1 MWSVRRVGRVFFP
14 LDEEL
19 ALLPSSFSPFI
30 HQCIVRL
37 GTLLPF
43 EQVPEQV
50 AALLGVQVSRETVRR
65 LTEQAGA
72 AQVAVEAE
80 ELRQVPRH
88 GMAPEP
94 DGVMQQLSAD
104 GAMVPLLHGIW
115 TEVRTLAI
123 GIIEEQRGPEGSAV
137 HARDVSYFSRLCRAE
152 DFIDWAALPLQQRG
166 TERAGTVVAVSDGA
180 PWLQELITAHRPDA
194 VRILDFPHAAGY
206 LSQAAQAAFG
216 VGSRE
221 AAVWLDDWLPKLK
234 RTTPEDVIE
243 AIQALP
249 APTPEAVE
257 IQRRVL
263 AYLRARRAQL
273 RYAHF
278 QQVGYPIGSGMVES
292 GNKLVVEARLKGA
305 GMHWQRGSI
314 NPMLALRGVLCSG
327 RWDDAWARIWQ
338 ELARQVRERRR
349 AGRARRQAERD
360 TGTSSDRETPTSPAK
375 RLPPEPTR
383 SIAGRPTDDHWWKQG
398 YSQRLLARALA
409 RATS

>member
-1 MWSVRRVGRVFFP
+1 MWSARPVERVFSP

-19 ALLPSSFSPFI
+19 GLLPSSFSPFI

-80 ELRQVPRH
+80 DLRQVPRQVE
-88 GMAPEP
+88 APKP
-94 DGVMQQLSAD
+94 DGAVQQLSAD
-104 GAMVPLLHGIW
+104 GAMVPLLGGIW

-123 GIIEEQRGPEGSAV
+123 GIIEEERGPERPAG
-137 HARDVSYFSRLCRAE
+137 HAHDVSYFSRLCRAE

-216 VGSRE
+216 AGSRE
-221 AAVWLDDWLPKLK
+221 AAVWLDAWLSKLK
-234 RTTPEDVIE
+234 RTTPEEVIE
-243 AIQALP
+243 AIRVLP
-249 APTPEAVE
+249 MPTPEAGAT
-257 IQRRVL
+257 QRRVL
-263 AYLRARRAQL
+263 AYLRSRREQL

-278 QQVGYPIGSGMVES
+278 QELGYPIGSGMVES

-305 GMHWQRGSI
+305 GMHWQRGNI
-314 NPMLALRGVLCSG
+314 NPMLALRGILCSG
-327 RWDDAWARIWQ
+327 RWDQAWPRIWHQ
-338 ELARQVRERRR
+338 LARQVRVHRQQGRVRRR
-349 AGRARRQAERD
+349 AAR
-360 TGTSSDRETPTSPAK
+360 TTSPPADGETPDVPVR

-383 SIAGRPTDDHWWKQG
+383 AIAGRPTDDHWWKQG
-398 YSQRLLARALA
+398 YDQRLLARALA